1 MVYNRNEESMQ
12 ESMESMEKRLNARIF
27 NSTVRC
33 VGDSIKSPISPI
45 PQGFPRTILALGN
58 LSAANCNSCMAAF
71 NLTLLPDA
79 PDNVEQKRKIIA
91 EYLGIRLKS
100 VE

>member
-1 MVYNRNEESMQ
+1 
-12 ESMESMEKRLNARIF
+12 
-27 NSTVRC
+27 
-33 VGDSIKSPISPI
+33 
-45 PQGFPRTILALGN
+45 
-58 LSAANCNSCMAAF
+58 MAAF